1 MSSASTENR
10 SLWKEI
16 LIATRIIF
24 KANSGHFH
32 ALSILFLFP
41 IFFSLV
47 VYPSFH
53 LSLFHPDYD
62 FITQPQLSNFFFS
75 SFEIVVLVAYTL
87 FLVLIFLCSVAT
99 ITYSAVHASY
109 DRPINFVSSIKSIR
123 NSFFPLLF
131 TFIVSHAVFISIALI
146 FALSFVFI
154 VQILQTLG
162 FTELKYDSNHFLFLL
177 IPALIVLVPILIWL
191 QVNWSLAYV
200 ITVVESK
207 WGFETLR
214 KSAYLVKGKRWI
226 ILSRVI
232 FFGLVLFGLIGGGS
246 MFLVIVSAA
255 KGHQWRSLGVILQ
268 TAQCSVMGYL
278 VMSQFLVGNVVLYM
292 YCKDLNGEKLPLE
305 IRDKFAGE
313 YVSLPLDEEKNH
325 ATV

>member
-16 LIATRIIF
+16 LISTRSLF
-24 KANSGHFH
+24 KANFGHFH
-32 ALSILFLFP
+32 VLSILFLLP
-41 IFFSLV
+41 ISFSLV

-62 FITQPQLSNFFFS
+62 FITQPELSNFFDS
-75 SFEIVVLVAYTL
+75 SFEIIVPVAYTL
-87 FLVLIFLCSVAT
+87 FLVLLFLCAVAT

-109 DRPINFVSSIKSIR
+109 DRPINFISSIKSIR
-123 NSFFPLLF
+123 NSFSPLLS
-131 TFIVSHAVFISIALI
+131 TFIVSQTIYTSIALI
-146 FALSFVFI
+146 FALSLGFI
-154 VQILQTLG
+154 VQILQSLG
-162 FTELKYDSNHFLFLL
+162 FLELKYDSNNLLFLL
-177 IPALIVLVPILIWL
+177 IPALIVLVPALLWL

-200 ITVVESK
+200 IAVVESK

-214 KSAYLVKGKRWI
+214 RSSYLVKGKRCLV
-226 ILSRVI
+226 LSRVI
-232 FFGLVLFGLIGGGS
+232 FFGLVMVGLIGGGS

-255 KGHQWRSLGVILQ
+255 KGQQWRSAGVILQ

-278 VMSQFLVGNVVLYM
+278 GMSQFLVGNVVLYM
-292 YCKDLNGEKLPLE
+292 YCKGLNGEKLPLE

-313 YVSLPLDEEKNH
+313 YVSLLLQEEKNH
-325 ATV
+325 AIV